1 MKNGKKMSLCL
12 LYIPNMMRKN
22 KFVDALFPYS
32 TAKNKSFSS
41 LPTDYAATLF
51 ESLHNLH

>member
-1 MKNGKKMSLCL
+1 MPFSPTLLQKK
-12 LYIPNMMRKN
+12 K
-22 KFVDALFPYS
+22 K
-32 TAKNKSFSS
+32 KSFSS

>member
-1 MKNGKKMSLCL
+1 MKKEKKMSLCL

-32 TAKNKSFSS
+32 TAKKKIIFLSAN
-41 LPTDYAATLF
+41 
-51 ESLHNLH
+51 

>member
-1 MKNGKKMSLCL
+1 MPFFPTL
-12 LYIPNMMRKN
+12 LQK
-22 KFVDALFPYS
+22 
-32 TAKNKSFSS
+32 KSFSS

>member
-1 MKNGKKMSLCL
+1 MPFSLL
-12 LYIPNMMRKN
+12 SYREK
-22 KFVDALFPYS
+22 
-32 TAKNKSFSS
+32 KSFST